1 MSEESR
7 RNFDKK
13 VKMHLACA
21 PKDGVRKEMACI
33 YFKDGFAYATDG
45 CILVKNRISEIS
57 TFSEEEIAALD
68 GKMLPAEHYKDIL
81 KYDECLISDEGI
93 EAVKGDD
100 RAFFYFKDPGD
111 GHFPNADRVMQ
122 DALNRRTVPMPEIG
136 FNIKLMKR
144 MAEALSNFDLC
155 KAMFKGEGQPIVF
168 QSIMEG
174 VSSVGALMPVMIE
187 EKEEANE

>member
-68 GKMLPAEHYKDIL
+68 GKLLPAEHYKDIL

-111 GHFPNADRVMQ
+111 GHFPNADKVLQ
-122 DALNRRTVPMPEIG
+122 DALNRQTVPMPEVS
-136 FNIKLMKR
+136 FRIKLMKR
-144 MAEALSNFDLC
+144 MADALSNFDLC
-155 KAMFKGEGQPIVF
+155 RAMFKGAGQPIVF
-168 QSIMEG
+168 QSTMED
-174 VSSVGALMPVMIE
+174 VSSVGLLMPLFTKTE
-187 EKEEANE
+187 E

>member
-21 PKDGVRKEMACI
+21 PKDGMRKEMACI

-45 CILVKNRISEIS
+45 HILVKNRISEIS

-68 GKMLPAEHYKDIL
+68 GKLLPAEHYKDIL

-100 RAFFYFKDPGD
+100 RAFFYFKNPGD
-111 GHFPNADRVMQ
+111 GHYPNADKVLQ
-122 DALNRRTVPMPEIG
+122 DALNRQTVPMPEVG
-136 FNIKLMKR
+136 FNILLMEH
-144 MAEALSNFDLC
+144 MAKALSNFDQC
-155 KAMFKGEGQPIVF
+155 KAMFKGSGQPIIF
-168 QSIMEG
+168 QSIMED
-174 VSSVGALMPVMIE
+174 VSSVGLLMPIYISE
-187 EKEEANE
+187 GGEA

>member
-1 MSEESR
+1 MSEETR

-21 PKDGVRKEMACI
+21 PKNDVRKAMTCI

-45 CILVKNRISEIS
+45 SVLVKNRISEIS
-57 TFSEEEIAALD
+57 AFSEEEIAALD

-111 GHFPNADRVMQ
+111 DHFPNADKVLQ
-122 DALNRRTVPMPEIG
+122 DALNRTAVPMPEIG
-136 FNIKLMKR
+136 FNIRLMKR
-144 MAEALSNFDLC
+144 MAEALSNFDQC
-155 KAMFKGEGQPIVF
+155 KAMFKGAGLPIVF
-168 QSIMEG
+168 QSIMED
-174 VSSVGALMPVMIE
+174 VSSVGVLMPVMIE
-187 EKEEANE
+187 RKENENE

>member
-21 PKDGVRKEMACI
+21 PKEGKSVLQCI

-45 CILVKNRISEIS
+45 TILVKNRISEIS
-57 TFSEEEIAALD
+57 TFSEDEIAALD

-93 EAVKGDD
+93 EATKKDD

-111 GHFPNADRVMQ
+111 GHYPDADRVMQ

-187 EKEEANE
+187 EKEEADE

>member
-21 PKDGVRKEMACI
+21 PKDSPRKTMTCI

-93 EAVKGDD
+93 EATKKDD

-111 GHFPNADRVMQ
+111 GHYPDADRVMQ